1 MVSIPSG
8 KEEISANKKS
18 ETCVKIYRLQKGHGY
33 HYEIFLYYSR
43 R

>member
-1 MVSIPSG
+1 MAIIPSG

-18 ETCVKIYRLQKGHGY
+18 ETCVKIYRLQKGHDHY
-33 HYEIFLYYSR
+33 YEIFLYYSR